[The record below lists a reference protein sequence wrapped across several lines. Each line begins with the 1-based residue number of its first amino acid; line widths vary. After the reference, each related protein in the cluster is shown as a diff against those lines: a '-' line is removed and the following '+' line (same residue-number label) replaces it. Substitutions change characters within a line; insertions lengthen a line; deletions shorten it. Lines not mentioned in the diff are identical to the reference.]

1 MTSLVFKTT
10 EFLVFCLPFVKVLVV
25 LGAIA
30 GTILYLFT
38 VRFVQ
43 QWLTICTRIAGAV
56 LLLPL
61 VFVLLVL
68 LLMLVGDHPRPRVL
82 VSADS
87 LHIAEYS
94 YEAGFLGRDSTVV
107 TVRKKW
113 SIFPDMAYQYQG
125 PSDWTGTEVLWMAN
139 DRLLVRYSLD
149 EKGRFQQCKW
159 QGRGRFGAVRP
170 YKLDLD

>member
-1 MTSLVFKTT
+1 VTSFVFKTT

-43 QWLTICTRIAGAV
+43 RWLTICTRIAGAV
-56 LLLPL
+56 LLLPF
-61 VFVLLVL
+61 VVVLLVL

-87 LHIAEYS
+87 QHIAEYS

-113 SIFPDMAYQYQG
+113 SIFPDVAYQYQG
-125 PSDWTGTEVLWMAN
+125 PSDWTGTEVLWMTN

-149 EKGRFQQCKW
+149 EKGRFQQCNGKAAGVSV
-159 QGRGRFGAVRP
+159 QCVAT
-170 YKLDLD
+170 KLDLD